1 MTLPPSSPPP
11 FRVQIRYWYRK
22 FLPPVSLD
30 RRGEV
35 RLQLRDSAQP
45 DFDYF
50 VLVVLSSMIATL
62 GLLTN
67 SGAVIIGAMLVAPL
81 MSPIIGLG
89 MGSLTGDEKLL
100 KNAGSAIVRGAIVAI
115 AISVILTWFNNALP
129 FVTLQEL
136 PTEVLSRTR
145 PSPLDLLIA
154 LAGGLAAAFALAQP
168 SLSAALPGVAIA
180 TALMPPLG
188 TIGIGIAMGRWDVAG
203 GAFLLFIT
211 NAVTIA
217 FASML
222 VFWVLGFSPGK
233 KNGERVPRSITI
245 SALVT
250 LIMLLTL
257 TFLSVSFFQ
266 EASKTRQINT
276 VVAEEISKR
285 GAELTDLHV
294 ETDEDEIL
302 HLRITLRTPHQLYY
316 SDVDSLQKDI
326 AFRLQET
333 VAIVVNQIVAA
344 QLDPLVPPTFTATP
358 TPATLTPTVSMTPT
372 STATPLPSSTPTPK
386 PTSTS
391 TPTPATAR
399 IQNLFNNYDQCLE
412 MRQGSGYNRPIIGR
426 VSNGSYIT
434 VQYGQEIVDGLVW
447 VEIKDQEGR
456 LGWLPQICMDI
467 VTLTPTK
474 TPRVSATPPLVEN

>member
-1 MTLPPSSPPP
+1 MTIPDSTPPS
-11 FRVQIRYWYRK
+11 FRLQIRYWFRK
-22 FLPPVSLD
+22 FLPPADLE
-30 RRGEV
+30 RRAEV
-35 RLQLRDSAQP
+35 RGQLREEAQP

-89 MGSLTGDEKLL
+89 LGSLVGDEKLL
-100 KNAGSAIVRGAIVAI
+100 RYAASAIIRGAFVAI
-115 AISVILTWFNNALP
+115 AISVILTWFNDALP

-136 PTEVLSRTR
+136 PAEVISRTR
-145 PSPLDLLIA
+145 PSPIDLLIA
-154 LAGGLAAAFALAQP
+154 LAGGLAAAFALSQP

-188 TIGIGIAMGRWDVAG
+188 TVGIGLATGRWDVAG

-222 VFWVLGFSPGK
+222 VFFALGFSPGRK
-233 KNGERVPRSITI
+233 DGKRVPRSLTI

-250 LIMLLTL
+250 LIMLLPL
-257 TFLSVSFFQ
+257 TFMSVSFFQ
-266 EASKTRQINT
+266 EATKTRRINT
-276 VVAEEISKR
+276 VVAEEVRNR
-285 GAELTDLHV
+285 GAELTDLSV
-294 ETDEDEIL
+294 DIDDNDV
-302 HLRITLRTPHQLYY
+302 LRLGITLRTPHQLFY
-316 SDVDSLQKDI
+316 SDVDSLQEDI
-326 AFRLQET
+326 AFQLQET
-333 VAIVVNQIVAA
+333 VAIVVSQIVAA

-358 TPATLTPTVSMTPT
+358 TPATLTPTATMT
-372 STATPLPSSTPTPK
+372 STATATRQPTSTPTPS

-399 IQNLFNNYDQCLE
+399 IQNLFNKYGQCLE
-412 MRQGSGYNRPIIGR
+412 IHQDSGFDHPIIGR
-426 VSNGSYIT
+426 LNNGSYVTI
-434 VQYGQEIVDGLVW
+434 QYGQRIIEGLVW
-447 VEIKDQEGR
+447 VEIKDQDGR
-456 LGWLPQICMDI
+456 LGWLPQVCMQ
-467 VTLTPTK
+467 TLTPTPTK
-474 TPRVSATPPLVEN
+474 TPIISATFATEN

>member
-1 MTLPPSSPPP
+1 MTIPEPTPPS
-11 FRVQIRYWYRK
+11 FRLKARFWLRK
-22 FLPPVSLD
+22 LVLPVTLEQ
-30 RRGEV
+30 RAEV
-35 RLQLRDSAQP
+35 RTSLRDSAQP

-89 MGSLTGDEKLL
+89 LGSLIGDEKLL
-100 KNAGSAIVRGAIVAI
+100 RNAGSAIVRGAIVAI
-115 AISVILTWFNNALP
+115 TISVVLTWANNALP

-136 PTEVLSRTR
+136 PAEVLARTQ
-145 PSPLDLLIA
+145 PSPIDLLIA
-154 LAGGLAAAFALAQP
+154 LAGGLAAAYALAQP

-188 TIGIGIAMGRWDVAG
+188 TVGIGIAMGRWDVAG

-222 VFWVLGFSPGK
+222 VFFVLGFSPGK
-233 KNGERVPRSITI
+233 KDGKRVPRSLMI

-250 LIMLLTL
+250 LIMLIPL
-257 TFLSVSFFQ
+257 TFLSISLFQ
-266 EASKTRQINT
+266 QATETRQINT
-276 VVAEEISKR
+276 VVQEEVR
-285 GAELTDLHV
+285 NHGAELTELNMKTSDDDV
-294 ETDEDEIL
+294 
-302 HLRITLRTPHQLYY
+302 LRLDITLRTPRQLFYG
-316 SDVDSLQKDI
+316 DVNSLQEDI
-326 AFRLQET
+326 AVRLQKT

-344 QLDPLVPPTFTATP
+344 QLDPLIPPTFT
-358 TPATLTPTVSMTPT
+358 LTPTLAILSPTPSRTPT
-372 STATPLPSSTPTPK
+372 STVTPL

-391 TPTPATAR
+391 TPLPTATSTPTPSTAR
-399 IQNLFNNYDQCLE
+399 IANLFVDYTRCLQLHQNAGYDSPVIGQLRNN
-412 MRQGSGYNRPIIGR
+412 NFIA
-426 VSNGSYIT
+426 
-434 VQYGQEIVDGLVW
+434 VQYGVETINGLIW
-447 VEIKDQEGR
+447 LEIKDSDGR
-456 LGWLPQICMDI
+456 MGWLPQVCMQI

-474 TPRVSATPPLVEN
+474 TPRTTATAIP